1 MIGVAFSVDG
11 RYLYSAGSLGS
22 IALYDASNA
31 RFQLLRLLGNT
42 IVRGESHGPNALA
55 VSPDG
60 KCVAFVGPTEFTV
73 TVVDGRTLDEVTCDF
88 HRHVK
93 LLYFYYYYFI
103 IFRSV
108 SKSPVCLVC
117 LLT

>member
-1 MIGVAFSVDG
+1 MIGVAFAVDG

-73 TVVDGRTLDEVTCDF
+73 TVVDGRTLDEVTSNF
-88 HRHVK
+88 IMFLF
-93 LLYFYYYYFI
+93 LL
-103 IFRSV
+103 
-108 SKSPVCLVC
+108 
-117 LLT
+117 LLFTIYICK